1 MRVSTTGILLLL
13 GVLFAGGPAACEK
26 KPRDESPVLLRV
38 NGRVVTME
46 QFQRSFERSLPA
58 DQDLSAEEK
67 RDLERSYLR
76 QVLDRELA
84 LAEAERLG
92 LSVTQ
97 GEVEEMM
104 AEYRH
109 DYPDKAFDQMLRDQ
123 GIDEVQWRRELKERL
138 LMEKVI
144 RQEVYTGIT
153 VGEEETA
160 DYYREHRSDF
170 DRPEQVR
177 ARQIVVATEAE
188 GQRILGLLRQG
199 EPFAEM
205 ARRHSLSPDSE
216 QGGDLGFFARGQM
229 PQEFD
234 TVVFSLPVGRLS
246 DLVRSEYGFHIF
258 LVEERRTAQ
267 RLSLEQVKE
276 EVVERL
282 RNEKEE
288 LAYQEWLQMLGGRAN
303 LEVNWSLM

>member
-1 MRVSTTGILLLL
+1 
-13 GVLFAGGPAACEK
+13 
-26 KPRDESPVLLRV
+26 
-38 NGRVVTME
+38 
-46 QFQRSFERSLPA
+46 
-58 DQDLSAEEK
+58 
-67 RDLERSYLR
+67 
-76 QVLDRELA
+76 
-84 LAEAERLG
+84 
-92 LSVTQ
+92 
-97 GEVEEMM
+97 MM

-153 VGEEETA
+153 VDEEETA

-188 GQRILGLLRQG
+188 GQRVLGLLRQG